1 MKNLKMS
8 SSMKNKRIIALHLP
22 QFYPFPEN
30 DEWWGK
36 GFTEWRNVAKA
47 RPRFRGHY
55 QPHIPA
61 DLGFYDLRLKEARI
75 AQENLA
81 KEYGIYG
88 FCYYHYW
95 FNGHLIMEKPVEAK
109 FADPEEDFP
118 FMLCWANENWHRNWA
133 GGFNQSLI
141 EQHYSKED
149 DIEHF
154 KYLLPYFRDP
164 RYIRV
169 DGKPVFCVYRPALFP
184 CFDETVATW
193 QELAAKE
200 GFQLYICKFEAGRE
214 WGKEYFP
221 KSADAAVE
229 FQPINNEGWDR
240 KYAWKSKLW
249 KKFSNKPIFSDLLPY
264 DKYVE
269 FQLSKPKFSDYKR
282 YPSVCPT
289 WDNASRRVNMVF
301 KCFTG
306 VTPALFEKWLD
317 HVYKTFE
324 PFGKDEDF
332 IFINAWNEW
341 AEGCHLEPDLKYGRG
356 FLEAIRNVIN
366 RYN

>member
-1 MKNLKMS
+1 MKML
-8 SSMKNKRIIALHLP
+8 KNKRIIAIHLP

-47 RPRFRGHY
+47 KPRFRGHY

-61 DLGFYDLRLKEARI
+61 DLGFYDLRLKECRME
-75 AQENLA
+75 QEKLA

-109 FADPEEDFP
+109 LADTEEDLP

-133 GGFNQSLI
+133 GCFNQSLI

-154 KYLLPYFRDP
+154 KYLLPYFKDS

-184 CFDETVATW
+184 NFDESVAIW

-200 GFQLYICKFEAGRE
+200 GFQLYICKFEAGAE
-214 WGKEYFP
+214 WGKTYMP
-221 KSADAAVE
+221 QSADAAVE
-229 FQPINNEGWDR
+229 FQPINKEGWDR
-240 KYAWKSKLW
+240 RYAWKAKLW
-249 KKFSNKPIFSDLLPY
+249 KKISDKPIFSSIFPY
-264 DKYVE
+264 DKYVD
-269 FQLSKPKFSDYKR
+269 FQINKPKFTDYKR
-282 YPSVCPT
+282 YPSVCPC
-289 WDNASRRVNMVF
+289 WDNASRRVNMIFSCF
-301 KCFTG
+301 KG
-306 VTPALFEKWLD
+306 VTVDLFERWFE
-317 HVYKTFE
+317 HVYKTFI
-324 PFGKDEDF
+324 PFGKDENF
-332 IFINAWNEW
+332 VFINAWNEW

-356 FLEAIRNVIN
+356 FLEAVKRVIDRNKEN
-366 RYN
+366 NYE